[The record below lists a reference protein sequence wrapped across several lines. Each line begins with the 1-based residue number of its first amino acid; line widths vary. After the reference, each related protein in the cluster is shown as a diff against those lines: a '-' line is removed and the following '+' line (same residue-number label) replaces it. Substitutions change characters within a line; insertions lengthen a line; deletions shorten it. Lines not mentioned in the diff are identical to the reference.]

1 MDVLNLEEERERLR
15 FQEYLVK
22 TYDDPIHAEMETQR
36 RLVSTLEQLENFRNS
51 HDDLKRAITGLLL
64 KDDAKS
70 LKIKKL
76 EEQLEQAREALRKTH
91 NQYAALTDYIRKRQG
106 AHLGNNQGDVYHEMQ
121 AAASRF
127 GLKSKHTSDVLVALG
142 VQALKQQEVG

>member
-1 MDVLNLEEERERLR
+1 MELNLEEER
-15 FQEYLVK
+15 K
-22 TYDDPIHAEMETQR
+22 
-36 RLVSTLEQLENFRNS
+36 RLVRYEEWHKAQRMNYPE
-51 HDDLKRAITGLLL
+51 LLQQR
-64 KDDAKS
+64 
-70 LKIKKL
+70 KL
-76 EEQLEQAREALRKTH
+76 VSALEQLEQAREALRKTH

-142 VQALKQQEVG
+142 VQALKQQEAG